1 MWCRGWQCQCGAMR
15 GHTVYGQKHR
25 ATPLNVW
32 SAVYS
37 PIVSWLLRSQMH
49 CNTPANRKMHQK
61 DTKHNRSGIMQR
73 VCAQYSYLLVT
84 SSACF
89 KVLSPQK
96 HFNWVLWHFFCVL
109 FKLFQA
115 CDLSRSHNHS
125 HRWIKY
131 SKHLLKNTS
140 CSKELAEL
148 SWQWFLVTLYH
159 CCNSQILDIPWS
171 TVSCIVAK
179 WKDLGTTAT
188 QSKSAA
194 VKLEWGCWLVR
205 HIVHKRC

>member
-1 MWCRGWQCQCGAMR
+1 MLTSNVEVTKILILRLNKPTCGAEGDSVSVGQWGDVQCMDKSIEPHLLMFEVR
-15 GHTVYGQKHR
+15 FTVLLCPEKPNAPQHTRKQKNASKGHKRQQKWNK
-25 ATPLNVW
+25 A
-32 SAVYS
+32 
-37 PIVSWLLRSQMH
+37 
-49 CNTPANRKMHQK
+49 
-61 DTKHNRSGIMQR
+61 
-73 VCAQYSYLLVT
+73 
-84 SSACF
+84 F
-89 KVLSPQK
+89 
-96 HFNWVLWHFFCVL
+96 
-109 FKLFQA
+109 
-115 CDLSRSHNHS
+115 DLSRSHNHS

-131 SKHLLKNTS
+131 SKHLLKNMS

-171 TVSCIVAK
+171 TLSCIVAK